1 MTGKFRKN
9 ALVLSAAALLATS
22 ITVGAA
28 PPAAAATIAP
38 TTDAVALSRAFAADP
53 ASVTGASFVTRPPS
67 SVSSTAIASGSL
79 SDFPR
84 AGTDFAILSSGDP
97 RLADDGNFSGSSGN
111 NLGGGSRRGNTDRD
125 VTILKTDLSVPAGAN
140 CLTLEFRFFSEEFPE
155 YVGSSFND
163 GFVAELDTL
172 TWRTSGSTI
181 TAPGNFA
188 FDPLGKVISINATG
202 DTSMNRD
209 LAAGTTYD
217 GATAVLGAATP
228 ITPGAHSL
236 YLSIFDQGD
245 NIYDSAAFVDNLKLT
260 QVNSASQCQPGAGI
274 VDHRKYV
281 GLGDSYSSGFGVSPY
296 DFGTNGDNGPNDCQ
310 RSKRAYAKHV
320 AADLGLDLNFRAC
333 QGGVTEDF
341 YKARNSGAWGEL
353 PQLDYLAEDTGLV
366 TFSMGGND
374 AKFSKVLLECV
385 LGFELLPFNTCYN
398 DEKVTKPVAEAF
410 ARLDNRAS
418 TPTEIYPYDTI
429 FKDIRR
435 RSPYATTV
443 AVGYPS
449 FYKEG
454 GGDRTFLPGGRCEGV
469 KKADQRWVIEK
480 IKELNQIVNNNA
492 KRNGYLFANPFDRFT
507 GHELCGDGDEWF
519 FPALNAGK
527 YHPTAEGQRAMAD
540 EVLEQLENDG
550 YQHFLVQQNQ
560 TYDSNVFVDI
570 GTALL
575 SLVTSW
581 PGSDVV
587 MTLTSP
593 SGRVITRST
602 TAPDV
607 FHENAAVWEQ
617 YEITDP
623 EPGQWK
629 VSLFGADVDPG
640 GEDTKLSVF
649 KQEQPNIAPTAVID
663 WRLEDGKLLLDGTGS
678 SDVDGTIASHD
689 WYISIDGQDYSA
701 SGATTE
707 FTLPGP
713 GPFAVTLVVEDNDG
727 AAGFADRAI
736 TLIDIKPGN
745 AANTLNPASAG
756 VTEVAVLSTSSFD
769 ATAIDPT
776 TLRFGPG
783 AAPPASSQQ
792 VRFKDVNGDG
802 YADLTVKFGTVE
814 AALDPTADRACLTG
828 KLPDGVTFQGCDIV
842 RAVPNGNQ
850 Q

>member
-1 MTGKFRKN
+1 MTGKFRNKF
-9 ALVLSAAALLATS
+9 V
-22 ITVGAA
+22 VFG
-28 PPAAAATIAP
+28 AAAAMVASVTIGADSAVAAVTIAP
-38 TTDAVALSRAFAADP
+38 TTNALTLSQALAADP
-53 ASVTGASFVTRPPS
+53 ATVTGASFVTRPPS
-67 SVSSTAIASGSL
+67 GVSSTAIAAGTL
-79 SDFPR
+79 AEFPR
-84 AGTDFAILSSGDP
+84 AGSDFAIMSTGDP

-125 VTILKTDLSVPAGAN
+125 VTILKTDLAVPAGAN
-140 CLTLEFRFFSEEFPE
+140 CLTIEFRFFSEEYPE

-163 GFVAELDTL
+163 AFIAELDTL
-172 TWRTSGSTI
+172 TWRTSGSAI

-188 FDPLGKVISINATG
+188 FDPLGDVISINAAG
-202 DTSMNRD
+202 DTSMTRD

-236 YLSIFDQGD
+236 YLSIFDQAD
-245 NIYDSAAFVDNLKLT
+245 NIYDSAAFLDNLKLT
-260 QVNSASQCQPGAGI
+260 HVNSAAQCQPGAGI
-274 VDHRKYV
+274 VDHRKFV

-296 DFGTNGDNGPNDCQ
+296 EFGTHGDNGPNDCQ
-310 RSKRAYAKHV
+310 RSTDAYAPEV
-320 AADLGLDLNFRAC
+320 AEDLGLDLNFHAC
-333 QGGVTEDF
+333 QGGVTKDF
-341 YKARNSGAWGEL
+341 YEPRNSTWGEL
-353 PQLDYLAEDTGLV
+353 AQLDYLEEDTGLV

-418 TPTEIYPYDTI
+418 TPTDIYPYDTI
-429 FKDIRR
+429 FKDIRH

-480 IKELNQIVNNNA
+480 IKELNQIINNNA
-492 KRNGYLFANPFDRFT
+492 KRNGYLFANPNERFR
-507 GHELCGDGDEWF
+507 GHELCGDDDEWF

-527 YHPTAEGQRAMAD
+527 YHPTRDGQRAMAD
-540 EVLEQLENDG
+540 EVIEQLENDG
-550 YQHFLVQQNQ
+550 YLHFLVQQNQ
-560 TYDSNVFVDI
+560 TYDSNVFVGPD
-570 GTALL
+570 TYLL

-602 TAPDV
+602 NAPDV
-607 FHENAAVWEQ
+607 FHDNGAVWEQ
-617 YEITDP
+617 YEVTNP
-623 EPGQWK
+623 EPGEWK
-629 VSLFGADVDPG
+629 VSLFGADVAPG
-640 GEDTKLSVF
+640 GEDTTLSVF
-649 KQEQPNIAPTAVID
+649 QQETPNVAPTAVID
-663 WRLEDGKLLLDGTGS
+663 WRIDNGTLFLDGSGS

-707 FTLPGP
+707 FALPGP

-745 AANTLNPASAG
+745 AENTLNPASAG
-756 VTEVAVLSTSSFD
+756 VTEVAILSTATFD
-769 ATAIDPT
+769 ATAIDPGS
-776 TLRFGPG
+776 LRFGPG
-783 AAPPASSQQ
+783 AAPVAKGQQ

-814 AALDPTADRACLTG
+814 AAIEPTADRACVTG
-828 KLPDGVTFQGCDIV
+828 VLPDGVAFQGCDVV
-842 RAVPNGNQ
+842 RVVPVGRPS
-850 Q
+850 